1 VSDRP
6 EKKAPGGLAQRAV
19 TGVVLAV
26 GVLVLIWSPNLF
38 ERVGTS
44 TFEGNSETVFRFR
57 TSFLANYGF
66 TIAAAIFVAIGFREY
81 AAMARAKGI
90 VLPSVAGSVAV
101 AFIVFITGFLGLAFG
116 LNALGIAVF
125 AAIVSLALLHILRG
139 MDHHTLPG
147 LAATIFGVVYLGWM
161 PAHLVLMHVSGY
173 TGLEPLGG
181 PGLVTMLIA
190 MVAMSDTGAYFTGRA
205 IGKHKLAPLT
215 SPKKTWEGAAGGL
228 VAAILTGAVIYGL
241 RDKFQFGDLPDY
253 PLLWFLATGAVLSVV
268 SQIGDLVE
276 SMLKRDAGIKDSGNI
291 FPGHGG
297 VLDRCDGILFA
308 APALYYLLQ
317 LELAI
322 DFVKTGIAG
331 P

>member
-1 VSDRP
+1 MATMEQTPTIDHDRLFKELLTTFFVEFIELFFP
-6 EKKAPGGLAQRAV
+6 KLAAV
-19 TGVVLAV
+19 L
-26 GVLVLIWSPNLF
+26 
-38 ERVGTS
+38 ERDS
-44 TFEGNSETVFRFR
+44 
-57 TSFLANYGF
+57 
-66 TIAAAIFVAIGFREY
+66 
-81 AAMARAKGI
+81 
-90 VLPSVAGSVAV
+90 
-101 AFIVFITGFLGLAFG
+101 IVFSTGFLGLVFG

-125 AAIVSLALLHILRG
+125 AAIVSLAWLHILRG

-173 TGLEPLGG
+173 TGLEALGG
-181 PGLVTMLIA
+181 PGIVTMLIA

-215 SPKKTWEGAAGGL
+215 SPKKTWEGAVGGL
-228 VAAILTGAVIYGL
+228 VAAMLTGVAVYWF
-241 RDKFQFGDLPDY
+241 RAEDSFSDLPDY

-317 LELAI
+317 LEQGIHFLQS
-322 DFVKTGIAG
+322 TGTG
-331 P
+331 Q